1 MLDSEG
7 DVLYVG
13 KARNLRNRVTS
24 YFRASGLA
32 TKTIALMN
40 KVDDIQVTVTASET
54 EALLLEQSLIKADRP
69 IYNVLFRDDKSYP
82 YICLTEHTFP
92 RLALHRGTKQQVG
105 RYFGPYPSAGAV
117 RESIQVL
124 QKLFQLRSCEDG
136 FYKNR
141 SRPCL
146 QHQIGRCSAPCVG
159 RVESEDYAADVG
171 LAQMF
176 LEGRSRAVLQEL
188 KQRMESASKA
198 REFEHAARYRDQI
211 AQLRRIQENQYVHG
225 ESGEVDVFALAQD
238 SSYTCVQGLFIRGGR
253 VIGQRTWYPKNELDT
268 PPGAL
273 LSSFVSQYY
282 LASEGRV
289 IPKLVLTSIPLD
301 EEELVESVLAG
312 RSGRKVSVTSKVR
325 AQRAR
330 WLEMARDNAALSLTS
345 YVAERRNVFSR
356 FVDLQELLELEDMP
370 KRLECFDISHTSG
383 EATVASCVV
392 FDTNGPLKSDYRR
405 FNIEGVTAGDDYAAM
420 EQALRRR
427 YRRLKEGEAVLPDLL
442 VIDGGQGQLGKAAGV
457 LSELQVDDIGLI
469 GVAKGPAR
477 KAGLEKIL
485 LYGQGELSVPATS
498 GSMHLLQ
505 HIRDEAHRFAI
516 TGHRGRRAKNR
527 RRSALDGIAGIGPKR
542 KRELMAYFGSVATI
556 KGASSEEI
564 AKVPG
569 ISQKLA
575 DDIYGALHAA

>member
-1 MLDSEG
+1 M
-7 DVLYVG
+7 
-13 KARNLRNRVTS
+13 
-24 YFRASGLA
+24 
-32 TKTIALMN
+32 
-40 KVDDIQVTVTASET
+40 
-54 EALLLEQSLIKADRP
+54 
-69 IYNVLFRDDKSYP
+69 
-82 YICLTEHTFP
+82 
-92 RLALHRGTKQQVG
+92 
-105 RYFGPYPSAGAV
+105 
-117 RESIQVL
+117 
-124 QKLFQLRSCEDG
+124 
-136 FYKNR
+136 
-141 SRPCL
+141 
-146 QHQIGRCSAPCVG
+146 
-159 RVESEDYAADVG
+159 ESEDYAADVG

-253 VIGQRTWYPKNELDT
+253 VIGLRTGYPKNELDT
-268 PPGAL
+268 PPVAL

-312 RSGRKVSVTSKVR
+312 RSGRKVSVRSKVR

-469 GVAKGPAR
+469 GVAKGPTR

-527 RRSALDGIAGIGPKR
+527 RRYALDGIAGIGPKR
-542 KRELMAYFGSVATI
+542 KRELMAYFGSLATI

>member
-1 MLDSEG
+1 
-7 DVLYVG
+7 
-13 KARNLRNRVTS
+13 
-24 YFRASGLA
+24 
-32 TKTIALMN
+32 
-40 KVDDIQVTVTASET
+40 
-54 EALLLEQSLIKADRP
+54 
-69 IYNVLFRDDKSYP
+69 
-82 YICLTEHTFP
+82 
-92 RLALHRGTKQQVG
+92 
-105 RYFGPYPSAGAV
+105 
-117 RESIQVL
+117 
-124 QKLFQLRSCEDG
+124 
-136 FYKNR
+136 
-141 SRPCL
+141 
-146 QHQIGRCSAPCVG
+146 
-159 RVESEDYAADVG
+159 
-171 LAQMF
+171 MF
-176 LEGRSRAVLQEL
+176 LEGRSSAVLQEL
-188 KQRMESASKA
+188 KQRMESASKT

-301 EEELVESVLAG
+301 EEELVASVLAQ

-325 AQRAR
+325 ARRAR

-469 GVAKGPAR
+469 GVAKGPTR

-542 KRELMAYFGSVATI
+542 KRELMAYFGSLATI